1 MSNSK
6 PYSLKKAAI
15 INGAGKYSKIL
26 LQIIVEVILA
36 RLLTPHDYG
45 IVAVVTVF
53 TTFFTT
59 LADMGLGA
67 AIIQIKSLTKKDISD
82 IYSFTV
88 YLSVVLMI
96 IFALLAYWIAA
107 FYHNKVYIGIGQ
119 LLSIA
124 LLFNSLNMVP
134 NGILNREKKFGT
146 IAIRTI
152 VVYVISVI
160 ITIGL
165 AYFGWKYY
173 ALVAQ
178 AILVAVLTFIWN
190 YITTRPKF
198 NFKFSLKPLKR
209 IASYSGFQFA
219 FSLLNYFS
227 RNLDNLLAGKFFGST
242 DLGYYNKSYNLMQY
256 PVGNLTGILTPVL
269 HPVLS
274 DYQSQVNLMY
284 KKYMRVVKL
293 LSGVGIYAQTICIFA
308 APEIIGIMYGKQW
321 QNSVIVFQLLGIS
334 IATQIINSSNGGLFQ
349 ALGNTKLLFITGCI
363 NTTTTILA
371 IIGGILIGK
380 TIYTLAFW
388 ISISYIL
395 NFIVSFYFLIK
406 FAFKKNILNFLKT
419 MFPYICLGILM
430 EIVTYIY
437 PFHISNLFSSLVI
450 KSIYITLSFLLGL
463 IITGQFRFFRD
474 LIMKKEH

>member
-1 MSNSK
+1 MENK

-15 INGAGKYSKIL
+15 INAAGKYSKIL

-36 RLLTPHDYG
+36 RLLTPYDYG

-67 AIIQIKSLTKKDISD
+67 AIIQVKSLTKKDIDD

-88 YLSVVLMI
+88 YLSVALMSV
-96 IFALLAYWIAA
+96 FALLAYWIAS
-107 FYHNKVYIGIGQ
+107 FYHNHVYVGIGQ

-124 LLFNSLNMVP
+124 LLFNGLNMVP

-146 IAIRTI
+146 IAVRT
-152 VVYVISVI
+152 VAVYVISVV

-165 AYFGWKYY
+165 AYYGWKYY

-178 AILVAVLTFIWN
+178 AILVAVLTFVWN
-190 YITTRPKF
+190 FITTKPR
-198 NFKFSLKPLKR
+198 FSLRFSFAPLKR
-209 IASYSGFQFA
+209 VASYSGYQFA

-274 DYQSQVNLMY
+274 DYQHQVDLMY

-293 LSGVGIYAQTICIFA
+293 LATVGIYAQTVCIFA
-308 APEIIGIMYGKQW
+308 APEIIGILYGKQW
-321 QNSVIVFQLLGIS
+321 QNSVVVFQLLGIS

-349 ALGNTKLLFITGCI
+349 ALGNTRMLFITGCI
-363 NTTTTILA
+363 NTVTTVLS
-371 IIGGILIGK
+371 IIGGIFIGK
-380 TIYTLAFW
+380 TIYSLALW

-395 NFIVSFYFLIK
+395 NFVVSFYFLIK
-406 FAFKKNILNFLKT
+406 LGFKKSILEFLKEL
-419 MFPYICLGILM
+419 FPYICLGILM
-430 EIVTYIY
+430 EFATIFY
-437 PFHISNLFSSLVI
+437 PFHISGLFLSLIV
-450 KSIYITLSFLLGL
+450 KGIYISILFIFGV
-463 IITGQFRFFRD
+463 IITGQFKFLKS
-474 LIMKKEH
+474 LIKR

>member
-1 MSNSK
+1 MANK
-6 PYSLKKAAI
+6 TYSLKKAAV
-15 INGAGKYSKIL
+15 INAAGKYSKIL

-36 RLLTPHDYG
+36 RLLTPYDYG

-67 AIIQIKSLTKKDISD
+67 AIIQIKSLTKKDIDD

-88 YLSVVLMI
+88 YLSVGLMI
-96 IFALLAYWIAA
+96 IFALLAYWIAS
-107 FYHNKVYIGIGQ
+107 FYHNHVYVGIGQ

-124 LLFNSLNMVP
+124 LLFNGLNMVP

-146 IAIRTI
+146 IAVRTV

-160 ITIGL
+160 ITIAL

-173 ALVAQ
+173 ALVVQ
-178 AILVAVLTFIWN
+178 AILVAVLTFVWN
-190 YITTRPKF
+190 FISTKPR
-198 NFKFSLKPLKR
+198 FSLKFSFTPLKR
-209 IASYSGFQFA
+209 VASYSGFQFA

-274 DYQSQVNLMY
+274 DYQHQVDTMY
-284 KKYMRVVKL
+284 KKYMRVVRL
-293 LSGVGIYAQTICIFA
+293 LAAVGIYAQTICIFA

-321 QNSVIVFQLLGIS
+321 QNSVVVFQLLGIS

-349 ALGNTKLLFITGCI
+349 ALGNTRMLFITGCI
-363 NTTTTILA
+363 NTATTVLS
-371 IIGGILIGK
+371 IIGGIFIGK
-380 TIYTLAFW
+380 TIYSLALW

-395 NFIVSFYFLIK
+395 NFVVSFFFLIK
-406 FAFKKNILNFLKT
+406 LGFKKSILEFLKEL
-419 MFPYICLGILM
+419 FPYICLGILM
-430 EIVTYIY
+430 EVVTYVY
-437 PFHISNLFSSLVI
+437 PFHFQALFPSLLV
-450 KSIYITLSFLLGL
+450 KGIYITVAFLIGL
-463 IITGQFRFFRD
+463 IITRQFTFIKSLVF
-474 LIMKKEH
+474 K

>member
-1 MSNSK
+1 MSSK

-15 INGAGKYSKIL
+15 INAAGKYSKIL

-36 RLLTPHDYG
+36 RLLTPYDYG

-67 AIIQIKSLTKKDISD
+67 AIIQVKSLTKKDIDD

-96 IFALLAYWIAA
+96 LFALLAYWIAS
-107 FYHNKVYIGIGQ
+107 FYHNHVYVGIGQ

-124 LLFNSLNMVP
+124 LFFNGLNMVP

-146 IAIRTI
+146 IAVRT
-152 VVYVISVI
+152 VAVYVISVV

-173 ALVAQ
+173 ALVVQ

-190 YITTRPKF
+190 FITTKP
-198 NFKFSLKPLKR
+198 KFSLKFSFVPLKR
-209 IASYSGFQFA
+209 VASYSGFQFA

-274 DYQSQVNLMY
+274 DYQHQVDLMY

-293 LSGVGIYAQTICIFA
+293 LATVGIYAQTICIFA

-321 QNSVIVFQLLGIS
+321 QNSVVVFQLLGIS
-334 IATQIINSSNGGLFQ
+334 IATQIINSSNGGLYQ
-349 ALGNTKLLFITGCI
+349 ALGNTRMLFITGCI
-363 NTTTTILA
+363 NTATTVLS
-371 IIGGILIGK
+371 IIGGIFIGK
-380 TIYTLAFW
+380 TIYSLALW

-395 NFIVSFYFLIK
+395 NFVVSFYFLIK
-406 FAFKKNILNFLKT
+406 FGFKKSILEFLKEL
-419 MFPYICLGILM
+419 FPYICLGILM
-430 EIVTYIY
+430 ELVTYAY
-437 PFHISNLFSSLVI
+437 PFHITNLFPSLVV
-450 KSIYITLSFLLGL
+450 KGIYITITFILGL
-463 IITGQFRFFRD
+463 IITRQFKFVKS
-474 LIMKKEH
+474 LIWK

>member
-1 MSNSK
+1 MNNK

-15 INGAGKYSKIL
+15 INAAGKYSKIL

-36 RLLTPHDYG
+36 RLLTPYDYG

-67 AIIQIKSLTKKDISD
+67 AIIQIKSLTKKDIND
-82 IYSFTV
+82 LYSFTV
-88 YLSVVLMI
+88 YLSLALMI
-96 IFALLAYWIAA
+96 IFAIFSNWIAS
-107 FYHNKVYIGIGQ
+107 FYHNSVYVGIGQ

-124 LLFNSLNMVP
+124 LLFNGLNMVP
-134 NGILNREKKFGT
+134 NGILNRKKKFGT
-146 IAIRTI
+146 IAIRTV

-173 ALVAQ
+173 ALVVQ
-178 AILVAVLTFIWN
+178 AILVAVLTFVWN
-190 YITTRPKF
+190 FITTRPKF
-198 NFKFSLKPLKR
+198 SVKFSFVPLKR
-209 IASYSGFQFA
+209 VASYSGFQFA

-274 DYQSQVNLMY
+274 DYQDQVDLMY

-293 LSGVGIYAQTICIFA
+293 LAAVGIYAQTICIFA

-321 QNSVIVFQLLGIS
+321 QNSVVIFQLLGIS

-349 ALGNTKLLFITGCI
+349 ALGNTRMLFITGCI
-363 NTTTTILA
+363 NTATTVIS
-371 IIGGILIGK
+371 IIGGIFIGK
-380 TIYTLAFW
+380 TIYSLALW

-395 NFIVSFYFLIK
+395 NFLVSFYFLIK
-406 FAFKKNILNFLKT
+406 LAFRKSILAFLKEL
-419 MFPYICLGILM
+419 FPYICLGIFMGLAT
-430 EIVTYIY
+430 IFY
-437 PFHISNLFSSLVI
+437 PFHISALFPSLVV
-450 KSIYITLSFLLGL
+450 KGIYISILFVIGV
-463 IITGQFRFFRD
+463 IITGQFKFLKS
-474 LIMKKEH
+474 LIKR